1 MARSQLGL
9 MATALAAVL
18 AFMGRAPVAAAE
30 GPENE
35 VLKKNGLKIAGTLAV
50 LETESEVK
58 NKINEMR
65 RLSKQLNYSLMQQQG
80 TMSAQ
85 DYQQTIERLGEE
97 INQMRAEINLASQ
110 QMNSLPRFR
119 GRLSTTMAQEQ
130 YNDLLIYRNQL
141 QMEVNQETA
150 WLNQLKSQKFD
161 PKSKEKID
169 AEVGDRREAY
179 HQALLDLRK
188 LADAAT
194 EKYGELATDE
204 AVKKALVAAGK
215 AAKNKLDLGPSHEFL
230 NNVKLL
236 EKLEKAASSPDTDG
250 PPAKHARRSR
260 HVTKSKHSSK
270 PATATKAAAP
280 TGKSDESSSR

>member
-1 MARSQLGL
+1 